1 MFGHPSHSER
11 RDVGRRA
18 GVASLGRDPSPTRR
32 AVMPWFALEVH
43 PRADEAEAAER
54 WYLERDVQT
63 STWAV

>member
-1 MFGHPSHSER
+1 
-11 RDVGRRA
+11 
-18 GVASLGRDPSPTRR
+18 
-32 AVMPWFALEVH
+32 MPWFALEVH